1 MLEFQPMGL
10 ADIPRLR
17 PYLYASGYR
26 TCDYTVGGMLMW
38 RDYFRM
44 EYAECDGVLYTRLS
58 DEGGRVYY
66 NLPLGAKLTMTL
78 PRLFEVQGAGDLR
91 FCTLPE
97 EGVAALRAAGLTL
110 TVHARREF
118 YDYLY
123 SAEALATLPG
133 RPYAGQRNLC
143 RQFVRDNPVWE
154 CRPLE
159 GDALIDVCAFVAA
172 DSAERA
178 DAYGREEALKVR
190 EVVRHFGEYGFFG
203 MALYT
208 PEGLCGFSVGERVG
222 DTLFVHIERGLRGK
236 KGVYQMLAREFSA
249 LGLSAGATYINRE
262 EDMGSEGL
270 RTAKLALHPLCL
282 LEKYEVEVTV

>member
-1 MLEFQPMGL
+1 MLEFKPMGL
-10 ADIPRLR
+10 GDIPLLR

-38 RDYFRM
+38 RDYFKM
-44 EYAECDGVLYTRLS
+44 EYAVLGGVLYTRLS
-58 DEGGRVYY
+58 GEDGRLFY
-66 NLPLGAKLTMTL
+66 NLPLGAPLADAL
-78 PRLFEVQGAGDLR
+78 APLVACAGEGGLR

-97 EGVAALRAAGLTL
+97 AGVDALRAAGLTFTL
-110 TVHARREF
+110 TARREF

-123 SAEALATLPG
+123 DAEALATFPG

-143 RQFVRDNPVWE
+143 RQFLRDNPVWE
-154 CRPLE
+154 CRPLAGE
-159 GDALIDVCAFVAA
+159 VLADVRAFIAA
-172 DSAERA
+172 DSTERG

-190 EVVRHFGEYGFFG
+190 EVTEHFEEYGFFG

-236 KGVYQMLAREFSA
+236 KGVYQMLTREFSA
-249 LGLSAGATYINRE
+249 LGLRAGAVYINRE
-262 EDMGSEGL
+262 EDMGNEGL
-270 RTAKLALHPLCL
+270 RTAKLALHPRCL
-282 LEKYEVEVTV
+282 LEKFEVEVTL